1 MYIRVAILFGILIG
15 ILVIVCGCVAIT
27 GFVAKSVSDS
37 ISQVEQET
45 ANKDAEYQ
53 KLCESIQWEVKDD
66 GFTKTIEGVLENT
79 TSESIDYIQFDYKTF
94 DGQGVTVDKSFT
106 NETDIA
112 PGEKRSIVIYPI
124 NDFETFEITVSSSAL

>member
-1 MYIRVAILFGILIG
+1 MKKVLIGILIG
-15 ILVIVCGCVAIT
+15 VLVIVGGCVAFT
-27 GFVAKSVSDS
+27 GFAAKSVSDS
-37 ISQVEQET
+37 ISEVQQET

-79 TSESIDYIQFDYKTF
+79 TSEYIDYIQFDYKTF

-112 PGEKRSIVIYPI
+112 PGEKRSIVMYPI